1 MSLFIAALRINSSPL
16 TPLSTESERQKQR
29 QKQTRRFYSV
39 SLSTLR
45 PLSPFLFAAGFLYV
59 RCFCRPRASHI
70 IETPADFLFCFPFLR
85 PNLIP
90 SAVLPPTETSPLQP
104 VLTAFLSPPFPSS
117 PTLSLSRLSPR
128 LLPHIANCLVNTPGQ
143 VPSPA
148 NTRSSSPFLNTS
160 LGASPSHRLRI
171 VDFFSF
177 PASSASCY
185 PLAVRSNC
193 ISNSPF
199 FQEKGP
205 RVFTPGFRRNLSPI
219 STPASR
225 RQSP

>member
-1 MSLFIAALRINSSPL
+1 M
-16 TPLSTESERQKQR
+16 
-29 QKQTRRFYSV
+29 

-59 RCFCRPRASHI
+59 HCFCRPRASHI

-90 SAVLPPTETSPLQP
+90 SAVLPRPRQVLSNLYSLLFYPL
-104 VLTAFLSPPFPSS
+104 LSPSS

-128 LLPHIANCLVNTPGQ
+128 LLPHIANCLANTPGQ

-148 NTRSSSPFLNTS
+148 NTKSSSPFLNTS

-177 PASSASCY
+177 LASSASCY

-219 STPASR
+219 SAPASR